1 MRKYASTLVILGLLS
16 PGIAVALGLGE
27 LTLHSYLNEPLRA
40 EVNLLETAGLNPA
53 QIRIRLAT
61 REDFNRAAIERI
73 DFLTGLEFKV
83 ELQEHGAGRLH
94 INSKAPVREPF
105 LDFLLEA
112 RWPNGR
118 LLREYTVLLDPPLF
132 ASPAS
137 VSAPEPDADAEAAQQ
152 TGRGHYGEARRKPTN
167 RPGAD
172 AQQASRDHHS
182 EAASPLPEAGIE
194 YRVQRDDTLWSISRR
209 ARPGGS
215 TIQQTM
221 LDIQRL
227 NPAAFID
234 SNINQLQAGYLLR
247 LPTAAQI
254 TEQSFEQAIADI
266 AGQERQWRDKLAA
279 VAARELSAGGQHP
292 VGAVGAEQGGRL
304 QIAGVEGD
312 SGASRPGADLS
323 GRLDRVERDNADL
336 RFRLA
341 SLAEQLDTL
350 KRLVALKDEQI
361 AALQAALARSAAETG
376 APAAVIN
383 EGDTAEPILQPLPAA
398 DTVEM
403 VAGTKAHIPEE
414 QPVPAAETGVP
425 AAVINEGDT
434 AEPILQQLP
443 AADTDEMVAGTK
455 THVPEEQPVQV
466 ADTGEMAASAKGK
479 EPVFVA
485 SSKPAPEA
493 DLINT
498 LSALA
503 ADYLLQIIALL
514 VIMLLAAAWMLRAK
528 LSTGSFTIRMPGRR
542 AQQEQMGG
550 ATGDDGLAGL
560 EPVADEG
567 LTVAGLTDD
576 AAADSPARRAAPKD
590 EAYAARFESGDVL
603 AEADIYMDYG
613 RFPQAIDLLQTAI
626 AMEPVNSGYRLKL
639 MQACVAI
646 VERSEFRQQYADLQL
661 IGDEP
666 ALRKARALLG
676 VVDDGETWLHEL
688 PPPAITAAD
697 VAAAYEAAAR
707 EPQSQPESA
716 AAASPAAETEAGEA
730 ESGQAQSV
738 TTGEPVVE
746 DAPAVPLDQLTAS
759 RDVTAEN
766 GREPQ
771 LETVPEQ
778 GVGEGLEQ
786 AAAPAQPEIAAPPG
800 TFDRDNLSETP
811 QAEDDE
817 GLVFAADGDEI
828 ATKLDL
834 ARAYMDMGDDEGA
847 RSILDEVLRQGSDS
861 QQREAQTLLNSID

>member
-40 EVNLLETAGLNPA
+40 EVNLLETAGLNAA

-83 ELQEHGAGRLH
+83 ELREHGASRLH

-137 VSAPEPDADAEAAQQ
+137 VTVPEPDADAEAAQQ
-152 TGRGHYGEARRKPTN
+152 TGRG
-167 RPGAD
+167 
-172 AQQASRDHHS
+172 HHS

-279 VAARELSAGGQHP
+279 VAARELRAGGEHP
-292 VGAVGAEQGGRL
+292 NGAVGAEQGGRL

-350 KRLVALKDEQI
+350 KRLLALKDEQI

-376 APAAVIN
+376 APAAVS
-383 EGDTAEPILQPLPAA
+383 
-398 DTVEM
+398 
-403 VAGTKAHIPEE
+403 
-414 QPVPAAETGVP
+414 
-425 AAVINEGDT
+425 NEGDT

-443 AADTDEMVAGTK
+443 AADTSEMVAGTK
-455 THVPEEQPVQV
+455 THVPEEQPVLAAETGAPAAVINEGDTAEPILEQLPA
-466 ADTGEMAASAKGK
+466 ADTGEIAVSTKTHIPEEQPVQAAADTREMVAGTKGK
-479 EPVFVA
+479 EPVFVPP
-485 SSKPAPEA
+485 SRPQPEPEA

-514 VIMLLAAAWMLRAK
+514 VIMLLAAAWLLRAK
-528 LSTGSFTIRMPGRR
+528 LYTGSFTIRMPGRR
-542 AQQEQMGG
+542 AQQEQVGG

-567 LTVAGLTDD
+567 LTVAGFTDD
-576 AAADSPARRAAPKD
+576 ATADPPARRVAPAD

-716 AAASPAAETEAGEA
+716 AAASPAAETEAGVA
-730 ESGQAQSV
+730 ESGEAASV
-738 TTGEPVVE
+738 TTGDPVVE
-746 DAPAVPLDQLTAS
+746 DAPAV
-759 RDVTAEN
+759 
-766 GREPQ
+766 PQ

-778 GVGEGLEQ
+778 GVGEGLEEP
-786 AAAPAQPEIAAPPG
+786 AATAQPEIAAPPG
-800 TFDRDNLSETP
+800 TFDRGSLSETP

>member
-40 EVNLLETAGLNPA
+40 EVNLLETADLNAA

-83 ELQEHGAGRLH
+83 ELQEHGASRLH
-94 INSKAPVREPF
+94 INSKEPVREPF

-152 TGRGHYGEARRKPTN
+152 AGRG
-167 RPGAD
+167 
-172 AQQASRDHHS
+172 HHS

-279 VAARELSAGGQHP
+279 LAARELSAGGEHP
-292 VGAVGAEQGGRL
+292 NGAVGAEQGGRL

-403 VAGTKAHIPEE
+403 ATGTKTHVPEE

-485 SSKPAPEA
+485 SSKPQPAPEA

-514 VIMLLAAAWMLRAK
+514 VIMLLAAAWLLRAK
-528 LSTGSFTIRMPGRR
+528 LYTGSFTIRMPGRR

-567 LTVAGLTDD
+567 LTVAGFTDD
-576 AAADSPARRAAPKD
+576 ATGDSPTRRAAPKD

-707 EPQSQPESA
+707 EPQPQPESA
-716 AAASPAAETEAGEA
+716 AAASPAAETEAGVA
-730 ESGQAQSV
+730 ESGEAASV
-738 TTGEPVVE
+738 TTGDPVVE
-746 DAPAVPLDQLTAS
+746 DAPAV
-759 RDVTAEN
+759 
-766 GREPQ
+766 PQ

-778 GVGEGLEQ
+778 GVGEGLEEP
-786 AAAPAQPEIAAPPG
+786 AATAQPEIAAPPG
-800 TFDRDNLSETP
+800 TFDRGSLSETP

>member
-40 EVNLLETAGLNPA
+40 EVNLLETAGLNAA

-83 ELQEHGAGRLH
+83 ELQEHGASRLH

-137 VSAPEPDADAEAAQQ
+137 VTAPEPDADAEAAQQ
-152 TGRGHYGEARRKPTN
+152 TGRG
-167 RPGAD
+167 
-172 AQQASRDHHS
+172 HHS

-279 VAARELSAGGQHP
+279 VAARELRAGGEHP
-292 VGAVGAEQGGRL
+292 VGAEQGGRL

-376 APAAVIN
+376 APAAVSN
-383 EGDTAEPILQPLPAA
+383 EGDTAEPIVEPLPAA
-398 DTVEM
+398 DTSEM
-403 VAGTKAHIPEE
+403 ATGAKTHVLEE
-414 QPVPAAETGVP
+414 QPVQAVETGTP
-425 AAVINEGDT
+425 AAVINEEGT
-434 AEPILQQLP
+434 AKPILQQLP
-443 AADTDEMVAGTK
+443 AAGTGEMVAGTK
-455 THVPEEQPVQV
+455 THVSEEQPMQA
-466 ADTGEMAASAKGK
+466 ADTSEMVAGTTGK
-479 EPVFVA
+479 EPVFVPP
-485 SSKPAPEA
+485 SKPQPEA
-493 DLINT
+493 GLINT

-503 ADYLLQIIALL
+503 ADYLLQVVALL
-514 VIMLLAAAWMLRAK
+514 LVMLLAAAWLLRAR
-528 LSTGSFTIRMPGRR
+528 LHTGSFTIRMPGRR

-567 LTVAGLTDD
+567 LTVAGFTD
-576 AAADSPARRAAPKD
+576 AAAADATGDSPARRAAPKD

-613 RFPQAIDLLQTAI
+613 RFPQAIDLLQSAI

-639 MQACVAI
+639 MQACVAMA
-646 VERSEFRQQYADLQL
+646 ERSEFRQQYADLQL

-688 PPPAITAAD
+688 PPPAITVAE
-697 VAAAYEAAAR
+697 VAAAYEATAR

-716 AAASPAAETEAGEA
+716 TAASPAAETEAGVA
-730 ESGQAQSV
+730 ESGEAQSV
-738 TTGEPVVE
+738 TTGDPVVE

-759 RDVTAEN
+759 RRV
-766 GREPQ
+766 PQ

-786 AAAPAQPEIAAPPG
+786 AAATAQPEVAAPPG
-800 TFDRDNLSETP
+800 TFERDKLAESP

>member
-40 EVNLLETAGLNPA
+40 EVNLLETAGLNAA

-83 ELQEHGAGRLH
+83 ELQEHGAGRLT

-152 TGRGHYGEARRKPTN
+152 TGRGHHGEARRKPTN

-172 AQQASRDHHS
+172 AQQASQGHHS

-279 VAARELSAGGQHP
+279 VAARELSAGGEHP
-292 VGAVGAEQGGRL
+292 NGAEQGGRL

-312 SGASRPGADLS
+312 SGASQPGADLS

-361 AALQAALARSAAETG
+361 AALQAALARSAAENG

-383 EGDTAEPILQPLPAA
+383 EGDTAEPIVEPLPAA
-398 DTVEM
+398 DTGEM

-414 QPVPAAETGVP
+414 QPVQAALARSAAETGAP
-425 AAVINEGDT
+425 AAVSNEGDT

-443 AADTDEMVAGTK
+443 AADTVEMVAGTK
-455 THVPEEQPVQV
+455 THAPEEQPVQV

-485 SSKPAPEA
+485 PSKPQPVPEA
-493 DLINT
+493 GLINT

-503 ADYLLQIIALL
+503 ADYLLQIVALL
-514 VIMLLAAAWMLRAK
+514 VVMLLAAAWLLRAK

-730 ESGQAQSV
+730 ESGEAASV

-746 DAPAVPLDQLTAS
+746 DAPAVP
-759 RDVTAEN
+759 
-766 GREPQ
+766 Q

-778 GVGEGLEQ
+778 GVGEGLEEPV
-786 AAAPAQPEIAAPPG
+786 ATAQPEVAAPPG
-800 TFDRDNLSETP
+800 TFDRDNLAESP

-847 RSILDEVLRQGSDS
+847 RSILNEVLRQGSDS

>member
-40 EVNLLETAGLNPA
+40 EVNLLETAGLNVA

-83 ELQEHGAGRLH
+83 ELQEHGAGRLT

-137 VSAPEPDADAEAAQQ
+137 VSAPEPDVGAEAAQQ
-152 TGRGHYGEARRKPTN
+152 ASQGHYG
-167 RPGAD
+167 
-172 AQQASRDHHS
+172 

-279 VAARELSAGGQHP
+279 LAARELNAGGEHP
-292 VGAVGAEQGGRL
+292 VGAEQGGRL

-376 APAAVIN
+376 APAAVID
-383 EGDTAEPILQPLPAA
+383 EGDTAEPILEQLPAA
-398 DTVEM
+398 DTGEIAVS
-403 VAGTKAHIPEE
+403 TKTHISEE
-414 QPVPAAETGVP
+414 QPVQAALARSAAETGAP

-434 AEPILQQLP
+434 AEPILEQLP
-443 AADTDEMVAGTK
+443 AADTGEIAVSTK
-455 THVPEEQPVQV
+455 THIPEEQPVQAA
-466 ADTGEMAASAKGK
+466 ADTREMVAGTKGK
-479 EPVFVA
+479 EPVFVPP
-485 SSKPAPEA
+485 SRPQPEPEA
-493 DLINT
+493 GLINT
-498 LSALA
+498 LSVLA
-503 ADYLLQIIALL
+503 ADYLLQIVALL
-514 VIMLLAAAWMLRAK
+514 VVMLLAAAWLLRAK
-528 LSTGSFTIRMPGRR
+528 LHTGSFTIRMPWRR
-542 AQQEQMGG
+542 AQQEQMAG

-567 LTVAGLTDD
+567 RTVAGLTDD

-697 VAAAYEAAAR
+697 VAAVYEAAAR

-716 AAASPAAETEAGEA
+716 AAESPAAETDTGEA
-730 ESGQAQSV
+730 ESGEAASV
-738 TTGEPVVE
+738 TTGDPVVE
-746 DAPAVPLDQLTAS
+746 DAPAVPFDQLTAS
-759 RDVTAEN
+759 RDVTAES

-786 AAAPAQPEIAAPPG
+786 AAAPAQSEIAAPPG
-800 TFDRDNLSETP
+800 TFDRDSLSESP